1 VASDAENRRGLGRA
15 GAQGADR
22 SGDRRQTG
30 AGVGAGRDV
39 DEQGRR
45 CVAES
50 LDGRRPL
57 SCDHD
62 ADPELL
68 DVLAPLS
75 EQGA

>member
-1 VASDAENRRGLGRA
+1 M
-15 GAQGADR
+15 
-22 SGDRRQTG
+22 G